1 MQPFY
6 IILRIRY
13 QQEIV
18 HFKQINVC
26 TTNVK
31 IKSSNVFLRIW
42 SCFRVFNKRSI
53 FWTSM
58 SVLLDP
64 TTAMLMLSVLI
75 SRDHT
80 SVLVT
85 LDILEMDVIVWVN
98 VFQTNVVPFLFG
110 ILNTEGKII
119 AKYRVYGLRCE

>member
-1 MQPFY
+1 
-6 IILRIRY
+6 
-13 QQEIV
+13 
-18 HFKQINVC
+18 
-26 TTNVK
+26 
-31 IKSSNVFLRIW
+31 
-42 SCFRVFNKRSI
+42 
-53 FWTSM
+53 M

>member
-1 MQPFY
+1 
-6 IILRIRY
+6 
-13 QQEIV
+13 
-18 HFKQINVC
+18 
-26 TTNVK
+26 
-31 IKSSNVFLRIW
+31 
-42 SCFRVFNKRSI
+42 
-53 FWTSM
+53 M

-64 TTAMLMLSVLI
+64 TTAVLMLSVLI

-98 VFQTNVVPFLFG
+98 VFQTNVVPFLSG

>member
-1 MQPFY
+1 
-6 IILRIRY
+6 
-13 QQEIV
+13 
-18 HFKQINVC
+18 
-26 TTNVK
+26 
-31 IKSSNVFLRIW
+31 
-42 SCFRVFNKRSI
+42 
-53 FWTSM
+53 M

-75 SRDHT
+75 SRDQT

-98 VFQTNVVPFLFG
+98 VFQTNVVPFLSG

>member
-1 MQPFY
+1 
-6 IILRIRY
+6 
-13 QQEIV
+13 
-18 HFKQINVC
+18 
-26 TTNVK
+26 
-31 IKSSNVFLRIW
+31 
-42 SCFRVFNKRSI
+42 
-53 FWTSM
+53 M

-64 TTAMLMLSVLI
+64 TTAVLMLSVLI

-85 LDILEMDVIVWVN
+85 LDILEMNVIVWVN
-98 VFQTNVVPFLFG
+98 VFQTNVVPFLSG

>member
-1 MQPFY
+1 
-6 IILRIRY
+6 
-13 QQEIV
+13 
-18 HFKQINVC
+18 
-26 TTNVK
+26 
-31 IKSSNVFLRIW
+31 
-42 SCFRVFNKRSI
+42 
-53 FWTSM
+53 M

-98 VFQTNVVPFLFG
+98 VFQTNVVPFLSG